1 MRQMMN
7 NQLKLNDESSGGL
20 GRPAPLFARPEE

>member
-7 NQLKLNDESSGGL
+7 NQLKLNDERGGGL

>member
-7 NQLKLNDESSGGL
+7 NQLKLNDERGGGL
-20 GRPAPLFARPEE
+20 GRPAPLFARP